1 VQAAGF
7 LLCGSLERSAA
18 MKLFEMTR
26 CNQCG
31 SELVMGVTTCPSC
44 GKQQSGYGKP
54 GGLYTPGSIVAVVLA
69 AAVLLVFNFIKS
81 PPPQVSQVTSPPS
94 VSIPSR

>member
-7 LLCGSLERSAA
+7 LLCGPLERPAA
-18 MKLFEMTR
+18 VKLFEMTR

-31 SELVMGVTTCPSC
+31 SELVMGVTSCPSC

-54 GGLYTPGSIVAVVLA
+54 GGLFTPGSILAVVLS
-69 AAVLLVFNFIKS
+69 AAVLRIFNWFKS
-81 PPPQVSQVTSPPS
+81 PPPQVCQVTSPS
-94 VSIPSR
+94 TVTTPSR